1 MTECP
6 IATVYYSV
14 NLNNHVQAIELAN
27 LGPADPRQPNTLFWG
42 DKMELW
48 NVEEGVARS
57 QLCLN
62 CFYYKTDDKTM
73 QCIGA
78 GEGGTLK
85 PSELPV
91 TPSWA
96 DIPGMPVGYCTRWA
110 ITCSALRTCDSWE
123 SQAEQHEEHEDA
135 DGWNSSTKSTQTYK
149 PTSGMATE
157 ARRALDWRA
166 EGHRG
171 GTSVGVAR
179 ANQLVRG
186 DNLSESTV
194 MRMHSFFS
202 RHEVDKKAEG
212 FSPGE
217 KGYPSPG
224 RVAWGLWGGDAGQS
238 WARDKAAS
246 IQAER
251 EKQ

>member
-6 IATVYYSV
+6 VATVYHSV
-14 NLNNHVQAIELAN
+14 NLNNHVQAIKLAN

-62 CFYYKTDDKTM
+62 CAYYKTDSKTM
-73 QCIGA
+73 QCIST

-135 DGWNSSTKSTQTYK
+135 DGWNGSTKSTQTYIK
-149 PTSGMATE
+149 LNASLNVLPAVKTGTGF
-157 ARRALDWRA
+157 RVVI
-166 EGHRG
+166 RG
-171 GTSVGVAR
+171 AMEHGIGLRVIW
-179 ANQLVRG
+179 
-186 DNLSESTV
+186 LS
-194 MRMHSFFS
+194 
-202 RHEVDKKAEG
+202 
-212 FSPGE
+212 
-217 KGYPSPG
+217 
-224 RVAWGLWGGDAGQS
+224 
-238 WARDKAAS
+238 
-246 IQAER
+246 
-251 EKQ
+251 